1 MPKPKEKDPGFAEFI
16 AEVRSDVGKIE
27 DAETKAAW
35 ERVLGDEE
43 RARQIFR
50 GGLREKDYYRR
61 LNDINTEKESLAADR
76 AKWEQWHAKANADY
90 TKAVA
95 ERDAAVAELESQ
107 AVAFEK
113 AGLDDDAARLRA
125 KKDTLPAEAA
135 LAEMRR
141 ELDELKAGRA
151 QLETGL
157 NNVTAGAPALTA
169 AFVKKARQLA
179 KEGFEFDEE
188 EVLKQ
193 IYKGTDPNLAF
204 EDAVREQR
212 EKRAADDL
220 EKKLAEARKAGREEA
235 LTATAA
241 PDAFA
246 PGFMSPFFASSGA
259 KPADKLAEARQEA
272 AKMAMGF
279 GRPA

>member
-16 AEVRSDVGKIE
+16 AEIRGETAKIE

-35 ERVLGDEE
+35 EKVLGDEE

-61 LNDINTEKESLAADR
+61 LNDVNAEKEKLTADR
-76 AKWEQWHAKANADY
+76 VKWEAWHAKANADY
-90 TKAVA
+90 TKALA

-107 AVAFEK
+107 ASAFEK

-125 KKDTLPAEAA
+125 KKDILPAESA

-169 AFVKKARQLA
+169 AFVKKARQLS

-188 EVLKQ
+188 EVLRQ
-193 IYKGTDPNLAF
+193 VYKGTDPNLAF

-212 EKRAADDL
+212 EKRAAEDL
-220 EKKLAEARKAGREEA
+220 EKRLAEARKAGREEA
-235 LTATAA
+235 LTAKAA

-246 PGFMSPFFASSGA
+246 PGFMSPFFASGG
-259 KPADKLAEARQEA
+259 KPVDKLAEARQEA
-272 AKMAMGF
+272 AKMAMSF